1 MSRGTG
7 VPWTQ
12 LSLDPSAPWLTFA
25 GRERKRK
32 SATLVGMTASLV
44 CAACGVGGVD
54 GLEWGTVSGEMKNLC
69 VVLVGTRNPLNVG
82 AVARAMSNFG
92 AMELRTVRPYEKAW
106 REAKSAVGAGEL
118 LARAK
123 EFTNLAEAVADCSL
137 VVGTTAVGNREMKHP
152 LRGLEEGARLIGKR
166 MASGRVA
173 VLFGSEKWGL
183 SNEDLS
189 YCHWL
194 MRIPTRVEHRS
205 MNLGQAAAVVMY
217 ELGRK
222 GSRGGR
228 GGRGGKG
235 GKGEEGLI
243 EGVRLKAN
251 ASAGRQEFA
260 EMETVERVGEA
271 LLEALRKSGYI
282 AARGEATAEE
292 KLRRMLRRFSMEA
305 ADAEVLLGMLR
316 KILWKLERE

>member
-1 MSRGTG
+1 
-7 VPWTQ
+7 
-12 LSLDPSAPWLTFA
+12 
-25 GRERKRK
+25 
-32 SATLVGMTASLV
+32 
-44 CAACGVGGVD
+44 
-54 GLEWGTVSGEMKNLC
+54 MKNLC

-92 AMELRTVRPYEKAW
+92 AMELRAVRPYEKAW

-123 EFTNLAEAVADCSL
+123 EFADLAAAVADCSL

-152 LRGLEEGARLIGKR
+152 LRGLEDGARLIGKR
-166 MASGRVA
+166 MATGRVA

-217 ELGRK
+217 ELGRGGSK
-222 GSRGGR
+222 GSKGSK
-228 GGRGGKG
+228 GGKG
-235 GKGEEGLI
+235 DKGDKGEEGLV
-243 EGVRLKAN
+243 GSVRLKAN
-251 ASAGRQEFA
+251 ASARRQEFA
-260 EMETVERVGEA
+260 EMEAVERIGEA

-305 ADAEVLLGMLR
+305 ADAEVLLGMVR

>member
-1 MSRGTG
+1 M
-7 VPWTQ
+7 
-12 LSLDPSAPWLTFA
+12 
-25 GRERKRK
+25 E
-32 SATLVGMTASLV
+32 
-44 CAACGVGGVD
+44 
-54 GLEWGTVSGEMKNLC
+54 NLR

-92 AMELRTVRPYEKAW
+92 VMELRAVRPYEKAW

-123 EFTNLAEAVADCSL
+123 EFATLAEAVADCSL

-166 MASGRVA
+166 METGRVA

-217 ELGRK
+217 ELGRRDRTNAEDAE
-222 GSRGGR
+222 GPQSTRRRGEKSKKAG
-228 GGRGGKG
+228 
-235 GKGEEGLI
+235 
-243 EGVRLKAN
+243 LKA
-251 ASAGRQEFA
+251 SATLKKEESREFA
-260 EMETVERVGEA
+260 EMETVERIGEA

-305 ADAEVLLGMLR
+305 ADAEVLLVMVR
-316 KILWKLERE
+316 KIVWKLDKSG

>member
-1 MSRGTG
+1 MS
-7 VPWTQ
+7 
-12 LSLDPSAPWLTFA
+12 
-25 GRERKRK
+25 
-32 SATLVGMTASLV
+32 
-44 CAACGVGGVD
+44 
-54 GLEWGTVSGEMKNLC
+54 EMKNLC
-69 VVLVGTRNPLNVG
+69 VVLVGTRNPLNLG

-92 AMELRTVRPYEKAW
+92 AMELRAVRPYEKAW
-106 REAKSAVGAGEL
+106 REARSAVGAGEL

-123 EFTNLAEAVADCSL
+123 EFADLAEAVADCSL

-166 MASGRVA
+166 MQTGRVA

-217 ELGRK
+217 ELAREESNRK
-222 GSRGGR
+222 DNAEAQRR
-228 GGRGGKG
+228 EGKPKRAG
-235 GKGEEGLI
+235 
-243 EGVRLKAN
+243 LKA
-251 ASAGRQEFA
+251 SGTRKSEESRKFA
-260 EMETVERVGEA
+260 EMETVERIGEA
-271 LLEALRKSGYI
+271 LLEVLRKSGYI

-292 KLRRMLRRFSMEA
+292 KLRRMLRRFSMIA
-305 ADAEVLLGMLR
+305 ADAEVLLGMVR
-316 KILWKLERE
+316 KVLWKLDQ

>member
-1 MSRGTG
+1 
-7 VPWTQ
+7 
-12 LSLDPSAPWLTFA
+12 
-25 GRERKRK
+25 
-32 SATLVGMTASLV
+32 
-44 CAACGVGGVD
+44 
-54 GLEWGTVSGEMKNLC
+54 MKNLC

-92 AMELRTVRPYEKAW
+92 AMELLAVRPYEKAW
-106 REAKSAVGAGEL
+106 REARSAVGAGEL

-123 EFTNLAEAVADCSL
+123 EFLTLAEAVADCSL

-152 LRGLEEGARLIGKR
+152 LRGLAEGARLIGKR
-166 MASGRVA
+166 METGRVA

-217 ELGRK
+217 EIGI
-222 GSRGGR
+222 
-228 GGRGGKG
+228 RGGKG
-235 GKGEEGLI
+235 SEGGQRLS
-243 EGVRLKAN
+243 GHVRLEAT
-251 ASAGRQEFA
+251 AAGKKTGFA
-260 EMETVERVGEA
+260 EMETVERIGEA
-271 LLEALRKSGYI
+271 LLEALRKSGYVG
-282 AARGEATAEE
+282 ARGEATAEE

-305 ADAEVLLGMLR
+305 ADAEVLLGMMK
-316 KILWKLERE
+316 KILWKLDQK

>member
-1 MSRGTG
+1 M
-7 VPWTQ
+7 
-12 LSLDPSAPWLTFA
+12 
-25 GRERKRK
+25 RK
-32 SATLVGMTASLV
+32 SGSFAPALKRGDATG
-44 CAACGVGGVD
+44 GVGGLD
-54 GLEWGTVSGEMKNLC
+54 GLDCGAVSGEMKNLC

-92 AMELRTVRPYEKAW
+92 AMELRAVRPYEKAW

-123 EFTNLAEAVADCSL
+123 EFANVAEAVADCSL

-166 MASGRVA
+166 MQTGRVA

-217 ELGRK
+217 ELGRRIRTNAEDAEGPQSALRRGEKTVPLKLK
-222 GSRGGR
+222 GAAPRK
-228 GGRGGKG
+228 GK
-235 GKGEEGLI
+235 KE
-243 EGVRLKAN
+243 
-251 ASAGRQEFA
+251 EFA
-260 EMETVERVGEA
+260 EMETVERIGEA

-282 AARGEATAEE
+282 AARGQATAEE

-305 ADAEVLLGMLR
+305 ADAEVLLGMVR
-316 KILWKLERE
+316 KILWKLEQK